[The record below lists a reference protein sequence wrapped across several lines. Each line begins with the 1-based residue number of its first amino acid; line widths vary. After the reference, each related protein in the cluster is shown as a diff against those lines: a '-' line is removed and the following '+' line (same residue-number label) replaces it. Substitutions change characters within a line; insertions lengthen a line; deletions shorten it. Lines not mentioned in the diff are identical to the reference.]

1 MDYGIR
7 PGQMVYTMD
16 GGKLGEI
23 KEVRGDYFKVDVSMM
38 PDYWLTT
45 ECIRGGTVGGDRVD
59 LAFDK
64 DSLGDYKVD
73 KPAL

>member
-7 PGQMVYTMD
+7 SGQMVYTMD
-16 GGKLGEI
+16 GDKLGEI
-23 KEVRGDYFKVDVSMM
+23 KEVRGDYFKVDVSMQ
-38 PDYWLTT
+38 PDYWLST

-64 DSLGDYKVD
+64 SKLGDYKVD
-73 KPAL
+73 KPAM